1 MQLDLFQNPQKDI
14 VLLPESK
21 KVHLNE
27 SEDISKV
34 VGLVYVPEF
43 ISIEEHDELLS
54 YIHSEKWLDDLKR
67 RVQHYGFKYDYKT
80 RYVDYSMKIGNLP
93 HWSLG
98 LSTKIYDLGYMDE
111 VPDQMIVNEYLP
123 GQGISAHV
131 DCEPCFGDT
140 IISLSLGSPCVMKF
154 CNKQSNEKIEVLLEP
169 RSIVILKEDARY
181 KWTHE
186 IAPRKKDTF
195 KNREFHR
202 NTRISL
208 TFRNIKF
215 S

>member
-1 MQLDLFQNPQKDI
+1 MQLDLFQNQQKDI

-34 VGLVYVPEF
+34 VGLEYVPEF

-54 YIHSEKWLDDLKR
+54 CIQSEKWLDYLKR

-93 HWSLG
+93 PWSLG